1 MNWTAPLHKFY
12 DENRTF
18 LVFVFR
24 FVLSFILMRAAYEI
38 YLHYTA
44 KVGSLD
50 MVTYGVSYS
59 THTVARWF
67 GVANCEFS
75 CFMDGCAVGVP
86 GNGVNIIEGCN
97 GLNLAIVYAAYI
109 FGVDGAT
116 WRAFA
121 HMVFGFFV
129 IQAFNV
135 ARIAA
140 LIVLLEQGGNF
151 YFFFIK
157 NIFFTIIYGAIVVLW
172 LLKPWIDRWLFFQ
185 KKSDA
190 QRA

>member
-1 MNWTAPLHKFY
+1 MNAIASLQKMLN
-12 DENRTF
+12 ENRTF

-38 YLHYTA
+38 YLHFAT
-44 KVGSLD
+44 KIGSLD
-50 MVTYGVSYS
+50 IVTYGVSYS
-59 THTVARWF
+59 THAVAKWF

-75 CFMDGCAVGVP
+75 CFMDGCAVGIP

-121 HMVFGFFV
+121 HMILGFFV
-129 IQAFNV
+129 IQSFNV
-135 ARIAA
+135 ARISA
-140 LIVLLEQGGNF
+140 LIVLLEEGGNF
-151 YFFFIK
+151 YFFFVK

-172 LLKPWIDRWLFFQ
+172 LLKPWIDRRLFF
-185 KKSDA
+185 KKTA
-190 QRA
+190 N